1 MRYGGLHMS
10 EITVTL
16 PEDVLQRAQVLA
28 EHSGKRVAD
37 LLAEAI
43 ELSFRPLGGASNG
56 ARPVTSWSDEE
67 VLAGVHTD
75 LPPRDDARLS
85 ELASSKPWWMSCGK
99 GCGHAEQSLG
109 SPARR

>member
-85 ELASSKPWWMSCGK
+85 ELLDRQQAGTLTL
-99 GCGHAEQSLG
+99 ADQSELTVVME
-109 SPARR
+109 RYQ